1 MGMSTPVRISE
12 GNHELV
18 EEMAETTDRSKQEV
32 VDSLLEEPLDDG
44 ESELAEESNDI
55 VGRCPHTG
63 EVYTESDV
71 QRDRN
76 GEYVKA
82 DLPTHIAV
90 EDLEP
95 VEDDDE

>member
-1 MGMSTPVRISE
+1 MLMSTPVRISE

-18 EEMAETTDRSKQEV
+18 EEIAETTDRSKQEV

-44 ESELAEESNDI
+44 ESELTEESDDI

-63 EVYTESDV
+63 AVYSESDV

-76 GEYVKA
+76 GQYVKA

-95 VEDDDE
+95 VEDNDE

>member
-1 MGMSTPVRISE
+1 MDMSTPVRISD
-12 GNHELV
+12 GNHELI
-18 EEMAETTDRSKQEV
+18 EEIAESSDRSKQEV
-32 VDSLLEEPLDDG
+32 VDELLDEPLDGD
-44 ESELAEESNDI
+44 ETELADESNDI

-63 EVYTESDV
+63 EVYTERDV

-95 VEDDDE
+95 VESNGE